1 MKKISFIISLFIFLS
16 LGISNAWALPRC
28 VGTWSVTNWNNCLG
42 TYKWDTGDMYVGEYK
57 NGNRHGKGTYTF
69 PNGDKYIGDHNYDKR
84 NGQGTFIWANG
95 DKYVGQHINDNRTG
109 KGTYT
114 FGSESEWPGDE
125 YVGEFKN
132 GLYSGQGTY
141 TYADGSKQIGTWENN
156 KLNGYAIKYFA
167 NGSIDQE
174 GIFKDD
180 KFLYAQTKT
189 LPNCPSSGY
198 FHNCFG
204 TYTWENGNKYVGEW
218 QNDKRNGQ
226 GNNTWANGE
235 KYVGEWQN
243 DKRNGQG
250 NNTWANGDKHVGLYK
265 NDLRHGQ
272 GTYTHANGDTYEG
285 GYKNDLMDGQGTYTY
300 ANGRKEVGEFKN
312 DALNGFATKYFANGT
327 IDKEG
332 IFKDDEL
339 LYAQTKTLP
348 NCPSSGYFHNCFG
361 LFKYDNGDKYV
372 GEWQNDKSHGQ
383 GTYTWADGDI
393 YIGEY
398 KNDLMDGQG
407 TYTWSAG
414 DKYVGEW
421 QNDQRHGQGTYI
433 YSTGNKYVGRYKN
446 SKKHGQGTFT
456 WANGDRYVGE
466 YKDGMSNGHGTYTWG
481 SGEWKGDKYVGK
493 FKNDQRHGQ
502 GTYTH
507 ANGRKEVGEFK
518 NDKLNGYAIKYFADG
533 SIDQEGIFKDDEFIY
548 AEESSPNILN
558 KDNQDNE
565 VINASSGSGFAVSPD
580 GYVITN
586 NHVIEGCQEVILHT
600 KEKDIKTRVIAF
612 DPQNDLAL
620 LKGDF
625 QPKTVFAL
633 SNNRPE
639 LLQDIYVA
647 GYPFGNAISS
657 SIKVTKGIVS
667 SLTGIGNNFS
677 NIQIDAAL
685 QSGNSGGPIIDD
697 NGNVIAVAVS
707 KLDAKYMLEN
717 FGSIPENTN
726 FGIKSSVVKSIL
738 DSNDVTRPDA
748 NQSEISKTKLGKM
761 ISSGTYYISCWMTQA
776 QIELLKSKKVLFEG
790 LN

>member
-1 MKKISFIISLFIFLS
+1 MKHISVFFSALIILI
-16 LGISNAWALPRC
+16 LGISNAWALP
-28 VGTWSVTNWNNCLG
+28 NCPSSGDFHNCFG
-42 TYKWDTGDMYVGEYK
+42 TYTWANGNKYVGEWQNNK
-57 NGNRHGKGTYTF
+57 RNGQGINTWADGE
-69 PNGDKYIGDHNYDKR
+69 KYVGEWQNDKR
-84 NGQGTFIWANG
+84 NGQGNNTWANG
-95 DKYVGQHINDNRTG
+95 EKHV
-109 KGTYT
+109 
-114 FGSESEWPGDE
+114 
-125 YVGEFKN
+125 
-132 GLYSGQGTY
+132 GLYKNDLRHGQGTY
-141 TYADGSKQIGTWENN
+141 TYANGDTYEGVYKNDDRDGQGTYTYANGRKEVGEFKNN
-156 KLNGYAIKYFA
+156 VLNGYAITYFA
-167 NGSIDQE
+167 NGSIDKE

-180 KFLYAQTKT
+180 EFLYAQTKT

-204 TYTWENGNKYVGEW
+204 TYEWE
-218 QNDKRNGQ
+218 
-226 GNNTWANGE
+226 NGE

-243 DKRNGQG
+243 NEM
-250 NNTWANGDKHVGLYK
+250 
-265 NDLRHGQ
+265 HGQ
-272 GTYTHANGDTYEG
+272 GTYIFSSGNKYVGE
-285 GYKNDLMDGQGTYTY
+285 YKDGQRNGQGTFTWTDGEKYVGEY
-300 ANGRKEVGEFKN
+300 KDGQRSGQGIYIFADGRKEVGEFKN
-312 DALNGFATKYFANGT
+312 GKLNGYAITYFANGS

-332 IFKDDEL
+332 IFKDNEF

-361 LFKYDNGDKYV
+361 LFKYDNGDKYL

-398 KNDLMDGQG
+398 KNDLMDGRG

-466 YKDGMSNGHGTYTWG
+466 YKDGMSNGQGTYTWG
-481 SGEWKGDKYVGK
+481 SGEWEGDKYVGK
-493 FKNDQRHGQ
+493 FKNDQMHGQ

-507 ANGRKEVGEFK
+507 ANDRKEVGEFK
-518 NDKLNGYAIKYFADG
+518 NGKLNGYAIKYFADG